1 MKDTVRPSGDRLRA
15 SSDLEE
21 KLVTS
26 SSAGTSSVPSGRP
39 QGVISARKIRDVTPK
54 LPSANALL
62 KTCG

>member
-1 MKDTVRPSGDRLRA
+1 MNDRVRPSGERLSA

-26 SSAGTSSVPSGRP
+26 SFGGTSKVPSGRP
-39 QGVISARKIRDVTPK
+39 EGVISARKIREVTPK
-54 LPSANALL
+54 LPSTSALL

>member
-1 MKDTVRPSGDRLRA
+1 MNDTVRPSGERLSA

-26 SSAGTSSVPSGRP
+26 SFAGTSMVPIGRP
-39 QGVISARKIRDVTPK
+39 DGVISASQIREVTPK
-54 LPSANALL
+54 LGSASTLL